1 MTQRSF
7 KIIYN
12 KRNIVRDRISCELRR
27 ESNPGLLLF
36 CFTTLFDWLRK
47 LALPYSQSDAKL
59 KPAATCSRVFPALLS
74 FCLFFAVSCNEP
86 LVFFLFFFF
95 SFALSGH
102 CDYFGLG
109 LRESKCVR
117 NTRKIV
123 LTRIIVIS
131 VRRHYPIRPLW
142 TKTDCKY
149 WSNWSKLV
157 FV

>member
-7 KIIYN
+7 KIIFN

-36 CFTTLFDWLRK
+36 CFTILFDWLRK

-74 FCLFFAVSCNEP
+74 LCLFFAVSCNEP
-86 LVFFLFFFF
+86 LVFLFFFF

-109 LRESKCVR
+109 LRESIEMRTK
-117 NTRKIV
+117 TRKIV

-142 TKTDCKY
+142 TKTDRKY

>member
-1 MTQRSF
+1 MSYLTMTQRSF
-7 KIIYN
+7 KIIFN

-86 LVFFLFFFF
+86 LVFFLLFLFFIC
-95 SFALSGH
+95 SQW
-102 CDYFGLG
+102 
-109 LRESKCVR
+109 
-117 NTRKIV
+117 
-123 LTRIIVIS
+123 
-131 VRRHYPIRPLW
+131 PLW
-142 TKTDCKY
+142 LFWSWFKRIEMRTKHQENSINSDHCHFCAQTLPDKTTLNENR
-149 WSNWSKLV
+149 S
-157 FV
+157 

>member
-7 KIIYN
+7 KIIFN

-47 LALPYSQSDAKL
+47 LALRYSQSDAKL

-74 FCLFFAVSCNEP
+74 LCLFFAVSCNEP
-86 LVFFLFFFF
+86 RVFLFIYFFFF

-102 CDYFGLG
+102 CNYFGLG
-109 LRESKCVR
+109 LRESIEMRTKYQQ
-117 NTRKIV
+117 N
-123 LTRIIVIS
+123 IINS
-131 VRRHYPIRPLW
+131 DHCHFCAQTLPD
-142 TKTDCKY
+142 KTTLNENR
-149 WSNWSKLV
+149 S
-157 FV
+157 

>member
-7 KIIYN
+7 KIIFN

-47 LALPYSQSDAKL
+47 LALRYSQSDAKL

-74 FCLFFAVSCNEP
+74 LCLFFAVSCNEP
-86 LVFFLFFFF
+86 LVFLFYFIFF

-109 LRESKCVR
+109 IGLRESIEMR
-117 NTRKIV
+117 
-123 LTRIIVIS
+123 
-131 VRRHYPIRPLW
+131 
-142 TKTDCKY
+142 TKHQENSINSDLCHICAQTLPDKTTL
-149 WSNWSKLV
+149 NENRL
-157 FV
+157 